1 MSNIYQ
7 VKVLRPTE
15 LGDEL
20 VKSTSVY
27 AESLLE
33 AKVAG
38 AEQLGVAP
46 EQVVAEQIP
55 DVYNPTDA
63 ELIETWTNTES
74 WQVEPPPAGSTG
86 GSAYG

>member
-7 VKVLRPTE
+7 VRVIKSTQM
-15 LGDEL
+15 GDEL
-20 VKSTSVY
+20 VTSTSVY

-38 AEQLGVAP
+38 AEQLGVP
-46 EQVVAEQIP
+46 VERVVAEQIP

-63 ELIETWTNTES
+63 ELIETWTNTEA
-74 WQVEPPPAGSTG
+74 WQVEPPAPGTTG